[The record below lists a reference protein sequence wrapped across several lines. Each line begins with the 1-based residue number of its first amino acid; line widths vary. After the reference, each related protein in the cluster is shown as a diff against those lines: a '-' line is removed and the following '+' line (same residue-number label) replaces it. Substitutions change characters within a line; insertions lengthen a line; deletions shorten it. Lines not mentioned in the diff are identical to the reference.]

1 MALQL
6 KYSSGAIPGK
16 PLKRK
21 STEDET
27 MNSQEIGNF
36 WQSGRPWLKYL
47 EDRKLMVCS
56 WCTVSVSP
64 SVPRDISF
72 FKGSNN
78 SKISTIKDHE
88 SSTHHVRISPRF
100 NMPIEKSEG
109 AKCVLQKY

>member
-36 WQSGRPWLKYL
+36 YLSGSLG
-47 EDRKLMVCS
+47 DR
-56 WCTVSVSP
+56 
-64 SVPRDISF
+64 
-72 FKGSNN
+72 G
-78 SKISTIKDHE
+78 
-88 SSTHHVRISPRF
+88 
-100 NMPIEKSEG
+100 
-109 AKCVLQKY
+109 